1 MLMIGHGEARLSVVL
16 GEPLGGYIDRTE
28 GVLGSIEPLEV
39 HAISVG
45 GDSSRLVL
53 LIIDLICVNTD
64 LVARIRAAADDLGVS
79 RVWVSATHAH
89 STPEAGCYPGGAA
102 TPEALAERAV
112 ASALVAI
119 RSAIAAE
126 EPGRVRAVRSIVS
139 GVGGR
144 RNVPPDETPQVPI
157 DVLLFEAS
165 GPAGQAPR
173 LGGMLVVSPVHPTVL
188 PPDNRLTSA
197 DLTGGIRRALASE
210 AEWVVAATGAAGDI
224 STRTTRQARD
234 TAEIDRIASR
244 VADAVRSTLR
254 AGADDE
260 HPEGD
265 ASLVAPLAVTLDLPA
280 RPPLPDTADHA
291 AEAPQDPFSARR
303 QAVLEQ
309 GIALAEESRTRL
321 STHQHSVTIEVG
333 VIDAVRLVAVPAEL
347 YLGLAEQIRAGYPAH
362 PTVVLGYTNG
372 YLGYVPDREAPL
384 SYETVV
390 SPVAAGS
397 GEAIVEAALGLLA
410 EAEAEADADANTTVA
425 T

>member
-1 MLMIGHGEARLSVVL
+1 LLTIGHGEATLSVVL

-39 HAISVG
+39 HAISIG
-45 GDSSRLVL
+45 GASSRMVL
-53 LIIDLICVNTD
+53 LVVDLICVNVD
-64 LVARIRAAADDLGVS
+64 LVARIRAAAGDLGVS

-102 TPEALAERAV
+102 TPEALAERVV
-112 ASALVAI
+112 ASSLVAI

-144 RNVPPDETPQVPI
+144 RNVPPSETPQVPV
-157 DVLLFEAS
+157 DVLLFESDAPADEAS
-165 GPAGQAPR
+165 R
-173 LGGMLVVSPVHPTVL
+173 RRGMLVVSPVHPTVL
-188 PPDNRLTSA
+188 PPDNRFTSA

-224 STRTTRQARD
+224 STRITRQARD

-244 VADAVRSTLR
+244 VADAVRATLR

-265 ASLVAPLAVTLDLPA
+265 ASLVDPLTVTLDLPT
-280 RPPLPDTADHA
+280 RPPLPDSAGSAVD
-291 AEAPQDPFSARR
+291 APQDPFSARR

-321 STHQHSVTIEVG
+321 STTQHSVTIEVG
-333 VIDAVRLVAVPAEL
+333 VIDGVRLVAVPAEL

-410 EAEAEADADANTTVA
+410 EADADANTTVA
-425 T
+425 TGTLS

>member
-1 MLMIGHGEARLSVVL
+1 LLTIGHGEATLSVVL
-16 GEPLGGYIDRTE
+16 GEPLGGYIDRTG

-39 HAISVG
+39 HAISIG
-45 GDSSRLVL
+45 GHSSRLVL
-53 LIIDLICVNTD
+53 LVVDLICVNTD

-89 STPEAGCYPGGAA
+89 STPEAGCYPGGAT
-102 TPEALAERAV
+102 TPEALAGRVV
-112 ASALVAI
+112 AAALAAI

-144 RNVPPDETPQVPI
+144 RNVPPDEVPQVPI
-157 DVLLFEAS
+157 DVLLIETSA
-165 GPAGQAPR
+165 ADRDTPR
-173 LGGMLVVSPVHPTVL
+173 LRGMLVVSPVHPTVL

-210 AEWVVAATGAAGDI
+210 AEWVVVATGAAGDI

-234 TAEIDRIASR
+234 TPEIDRIASR
-244 VADAVRSTLR
+244 VADAVRSTLSR
-254 AGADDE
+254 ETGEE
-260 HPEGD
+260 HPGGEG
-265 ASLVAPLAVTLDLPA
+265 ALRAPSAVTLDLPSRP
-280 RPPLPDTADHA
+280 RPPEAVVSAVDTQ
-291 AEAPQDPFSARR
+291 QDPFSARR

-321 STHQHSVTIEVG
+321 STHQHSITIEAG
-333 VIDAVRLVAVPAEL
+333 VIDGVRLVAIPAEL
-347 YLGLAEQIRAGYPAH
+347 YLGLAEQIREGHPGQ

-372 YLGYVPDREAPL
+372 YLGYVPDRQAPL

-397 GEAIVEAALGLLA
+397 GEAIVAAALGLLA
-410 EAEAEADADANTTVA
+410 EADATTTLA